1 MKIVGTSQGRVLRA
15 ESIELELKLVAEM
28 IFSPYCNSF
37 IQKERGTLSILS
49 GIIDKMRRIFFIRHA
64 KSSWA
69 DFNLS
74 DIDRPLNKRG
84 HRDAPFMA
92 EKLSAIISAVD
103 IVICSPARRAQET
116 QTYFLSH
123 IKSKQVD
130 TIQDVYHASEQTLL
144 GVMHGINPECQSALI
159 FGHNPG
165 FSLVYDY
172 FSDDYIDN
180 LPTCGIF
187 ELRIDGEWID
197 SDTTN
202 TTVGHLLY
210 PKLYLS

>member
-1 MKIVGTSQGRVLRA
+1 MK
-15 ESIELELKLVAEM
+15 
-28 IFSPYCNSF
+28 
-37 IQKERGTLSILS
+37 
-49 GIIDKMRRIFFIRHA
+49 RIFFIRHA

-103 IVICSPARRAQET
+103 LIICSPARRAQET
-116 QTYFLSH
+116 HTYFSSH
-123 IKSKQVD
+123 IKSKETQ
-130 TIQDVYHASEQTLL
+130 TLGHVYHAAEETL
-144 GVMHGINPECQSALI
+144 VDVIHDIDPSHGTALI

-165 FSLVYDY
+165 FSMIHDR

-180 LPTCGIF
+180 LPTCGVF
-187 ELRIDGEWID
+187 ELRIDSEWAD
-197 SDTTN
+197 ADTTN
-202 TTVGHLLY
+202 TTVGHLIY